1 MDDFPLHALSS
12 TLENICNTTQER
24 TQAPMAMVATSL
36 LTSMS
41 AVNQN
46 LLVVDLPTGQRAP
59 VGQFGGVV
67 GDSGS
72 GKTAVDNVIVNPIR
86 QFYWEKSDK
95 WRAENES
102 KKSSQK
108 GKKKERKADLDD
120 NPEPRFILSEAT
132 PEAVIYQHKNQ
143 PSIFLNSAEGGIIL
157 NGRAAKGLPLFCDGW
172 SGSEISM
179 DRRSYPSFTIRHPCM
194 AILIMIQEGQHN
206 AFLKR
211 HKAVG
216 LGFGFF
222 ERTEFCRPKS
232 LVGNRRIEAYSTG
245 EGANFWIDHYT
256 RRTTEILHE
265 GWDRHQN
272 EAPKLIV
279 TFSEEA
285 KKTWIGFSNWIEGE
299 LRKGGQYEHM
309 RGFATKAPNNIAR
322 RAANMQYFLTG
333 DTVISDDMLWRSIE
347 ISYYYLEEHLRI
359 FGPPQAIDV
368 IDRYAEEL
376 FDWLVNQLNTRGLSS
391 FKLTDLYRL
400 GPSIL
405 RLRDD
410 MEIAINAL
418 VDRNMIIDYR
428 GSKPASI
435 ALNPYSVF

>member
-1 MDDFPLHALSS
+1 MDDFPLYALSS
-12 TLENICNTTQER
+12 TLENICNTTQEK

-299 LRKGGQYEHM
+299 LDRK
-309 RGFATKAPNNIAR
+309 
-322 RAANMQYFLTG
+322 
-333 DTVISDDMLWRSIE
+333 
-347 ISYYYLEEHLRI
+347 
-359 FGPPQAIDV
+359 
-368 IDRYAEEL
+368 
-376 FDWLVNQLNTRGLSS
+376 
-391 FKLTDLYRL
+391 
-400 GPSIL
+400 
-405 RLRDD
+405 
-410 MEIAINAL
+410 
-418 VDRNMIIDYR
+418 
-428 GSKPASI
+428 
-435 ALNPYSVF
+435 SVV